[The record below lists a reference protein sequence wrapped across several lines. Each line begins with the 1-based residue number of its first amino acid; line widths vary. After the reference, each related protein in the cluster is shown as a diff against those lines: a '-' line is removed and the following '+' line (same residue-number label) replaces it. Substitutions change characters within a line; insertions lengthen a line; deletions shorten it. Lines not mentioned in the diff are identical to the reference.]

1 MRIFVPKMNVGTRQN
16 KGAKCNVSRK
26 TLLCMWI
33 QHHIPGTRQHVS
45 SHVATAKACRI
56 DGGDLAS

>member
-1 MRIFVPKMNVGTRQN
+1 MLVE
-16 KGAKCNVSRK
+16 K